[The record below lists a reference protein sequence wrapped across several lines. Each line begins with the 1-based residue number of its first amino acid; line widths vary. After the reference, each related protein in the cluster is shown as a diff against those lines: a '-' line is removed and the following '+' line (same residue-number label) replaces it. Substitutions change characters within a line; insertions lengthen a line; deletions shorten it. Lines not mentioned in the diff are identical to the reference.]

1 MAAGTAGQRG
11 QQLVLG
17 ALHMVGALVCHD
29 RRDHLAQ
36 QCAHIGLAQQC
47 RHAAHGQWLGL
58 LGQDDVITG
67 FHDGFT
73 HAIESNRHEIEFDE
87 LRMLISHVI
96 DSDTGNSII
105 LMIDVLIVMIKELV
119 DKGIRLSDLLE
130 YHIDKLLVFGDFEK
144 ECHPD

>member
-1 MAAGTAGQRG
+1 MIVTFGVVNLAVFGSV
-11 QQLVLG
+11 VLIYFSKF
-17 ALHMVGALVCHD
+17 LYC
-29 RRDHLAQ
+29 
-36 QCAHIGLAQQC
+36 I
-47 RHAAHGQWLGL
+47 
-58 LGQDDVITG
+58 
-67 FHDGFT
+67 T

-105 LMIDVLIVMIKELV
+105 LMIDVLIVKIKELV